1 MFCLPS
7 LLTSRKKRR
16 MQRTEHH
23 EDTSVNLPHSTSV
36 SSLDSLESLPKLD
49 SYERI
54 CWYIEPFI
62 LRNLILRKILV
73 LDILAYLLTN

>member
-1 MFCLPS
+1 MRTTVTIRATAAAMFCLPS

-23 EDTSVNLPHSTSV
+23 EDTTVNLPHSTSV

-54 CWYIEPFI
+54 CW
-62 LRNLILRKILV
+62 
-73 LDILAYLLTN
+73 